1 MDRYLLFNP
10 FWGEP
15 HGNAEVSDYES
26 FSAVLDALD
35 EMVGCADRRWLA
47 DTTVRLD
54 DSFFLTGMDAGAAR
68 RVWRMS
74 LREGLASVT
83 VASAGEGLAVGPVA
97 LSLANGSVAINCS
110 TVFAKGVVAN
120 LTQDEVARSSGLW
133 VVTPQAAAPPE
144 ARCNGE
150 SAEWPSF
157 AL

>member
-1 MDRYLLFNP
+1 MGRYLLFNP
-10 FWGEP
+10 FWGEL
-15 HGNAEVSDYES
+15 HGNAELSDYES

-97 LSLANGSVAINCS
+97 LSLANGSVATNCS
-110 TVFAKGVVAN
+110 ALFANGVAQQVG
-120 LTQDEVARSSGLW
+120 SSGLW
-133 VVTPQAAAPPE
+133 VVTPPAAAPPE
-144 ARCNGE
+144 ARCNGQ
-150 SAEWPSF
+150 SAEWPRF

>member
-1 MDRYLLFNP
+1 M
-10 FWGEP
+10 

-97 LSLANGSVAINCS
+97 LALANGSVAINCS
-110 TVFAKGVVAN
+110 TVFAKGVVASYD
-120 LTQDEVARSSGLW
+120 QVARSSGLW

-150 SAEWPSF
+150 SAEWPRF

>member
-10 FWGEP
+10 FWGEL
-15 HGNAEVSDYES
+15 HGNAELSDYES
-26 FSAVLDALD
+26 FSAVLGALD

-47 DTTVRLD
+47 DTSVRLD

-83 VASAGEGLAVGPVA
+83 VASAGEGLAVGSVA
-97 LSLANGSVAINCS
+97 LSLANGSVAICS
-110 TVFAKGVVAN
+110 ALFANGVAQQVG
-120 LTQDEVARSSGLW
+120 SSGLW
-133 VVTPQAAAPPE
+133 VVTPQAAAPPKM
-144 ARCNGE
+144 RCNGE
-150 SAEWPSF
+150 SADWPRF

>member
-1 MDRYLLFNP
+1 MMDRYLLFNP
-10 FWGEP
+10 FWGEL
-15 HGNAEVSDYES
+15 HGNAELSDYES

-47 DTTVRLD
+47 DTSVRLD

-110 TVFAKGVVAN
+110 ALFANGVAQQVG
-120 LTQDEVARSSGLW
+120 SSGLW
-133 VVTPQAAAPPE
+133 VVTPQAAAPPKM
-144 ARCNGE
+144 RCNGE
-150 SAEWPSF
+150 SADWPRF

>member
-1 MDRYLLFNP
+1 MMDRYLLFNP
-10 FWGEP
+10 FWGEL
-15 HGNAEVSDYES
+15 HGNAELSDYES

-110 TVFAKGVVAN
+110 ALFANGVAQQVG
-120 LTQDEVARSSGLW
+120 SSGLW
-133 VVTPQAAAPPE
+133 VVTPQAAAPPKM
-144 ARCNGE
+144 RCNGE
-150 SAEWPSF
+150 SADWPRF

>member
-10 FWGEP
+10 FWGEL
-15 HGNAEVSDYES
+15 HGNAELSDYES

-97 LSLANGSVAINCS
+97 LSLANGSVINCS
-110 TVFAKGVVAN
+110 ALFANGVSA
-120 LTQDEVARSSGLW
+120 TTPYFGSSGLW
-133 VVTPQAAAPPE
+133 VVTPQAAAPPKM
-144 ARCNGE
+144 RCNGE
-150 SAEWPSF
+150 SADWPRF